1 MLLLTFGG
9 SSLKQVMA
17 QWWQILLGLWT
28 VMSTV
33 TGDKPVN
40 ICMNAKHHKR
50 EPGPED
56 KLFLECVPWKDNACC
71 TFTTSWEAHLDELL
85 FFNFS
90 MLHCGLLTPVCH
102 KHFIQAV
109 CLHECSPNL
118 GPWIQLVVPNRQEE
132 QVQGVPLCLEDCEEW
147 WEDCR
152 SSYTCKSNW
161 HSSFHSSQEKNHCPA
176 QAPCR
181 PFPDYFPTPSDLC
194 EKIWSNT
201 FKASP
206 EHRNSG
212 RCLQKW
218 FEPTQGNPNV
228 EVALH
233 FANSASAWKLSYT
246 LTSFSLYL
254 LLHS

>member
-1 MLLLTFGG
+1 
-9 SSLKQVMA
+9 MA

-161 HSSFHSSQEKNHCPA
+161 HSSFHSSQ
-176 QAPCR
+176 
-181 PFPDYFPTPSDLC
+181 DYFPTPSDLC

>member
-1 MLLLTFGG
+1 
-9 SSLKQVMA
+9 
-17 QWWQILLGLWT
+17 
-28 VMSTV
+28 MSTV

-161 HSSFHSSQEKNHCPA
+161 HSSFHSSQGIQVGTVESVLKDVRVESNYIRDP
-176 QAPCR
+176 QGGR
-181 PFPDYFPTPSDLC
+181 PL
-194 EKIWSNT
+194 
-201 FKASP
+201 
-206 EHRNSG
+206 
-212 RCLQKW
+212 LQ
-218 FEPTQGNPNV
+218 
-228 EVALH
+228 
-233 FANSASAWKLSYT
+233 ASARDEDQRADSYPQH
-246 LTSFSLYL
+246 FNF
-254 LLHS
+254 

>member
-1 MLLLTFGG
+1 MRNGG
-9 SSLKQVMA
+9 KIAAHPTLA
-17 QWWQILLGLWT
+17 NP
-28 VMSTV
+28 
-33 TGDKPVN
+33 TG
-40 ICMNAKHHKR
+40 IA
-50 EPGPED
+50 
-56 KLFLECVPWKDNACC
+56 A
-71 TFTTSWEAHLDELL
+71 S
-85 FFNFS
+85 
-90 MLHCGLLTPVCH
+90 TPV
-102 KHFIQAV
+102 KVSALTGFSGAV
-109 CLHECSPNL
+109 YLGEDTNLLMSPHND
-118 GPWIQLVVPNRQEE
+118 GGMEGMGQ
-132 QVQGVPLCLEDCEEW
+132 
-147 WEDCR
+147 WEMR
-152 SSYTCKSNW
+152 TPSSTPT
-161 HSSFHSSQEKNHCPA
+161 EKNHCPA